1 MLDTTPTHRRAN
13 WLRSTLSPAGE
24 TNVRSKRAVAAQ
36 LALVLGALFAY
47 MAVRFVTKGQQ
58 REAIA
63 HARSLLHLEQLF
75 GIDWERGAQ
84 STIVH
89 RPNWKYFF
97 NTVYVWAY
105 WPMVILTLM
114 LFWRRD
120 RHRYQL
126 FRDALFISGAVGLVM
141 FALYPVAPPRML
153 DGFTD
158 TVAQVSRQHFVAHP
172 TGLANEYA
180 ALPSFHAGWFVLAAS
195 MIAYGARRF
204 ISRLVMVLL
213 SALMSFAVVITANH
227 YVVDV
232 VVGVALSLVGLFVAW
247 CLHGGVLGRR
257 SRREPVTTDA
267 ESLYFDV
274 GD

>member
-1 MLDTTPTHRRAN
+1 VLDAKPAHQREN
-13 WLRSTLSPAGE
+13 WLRSTFSPAGAS
-24 TNVRSKRAVAAQ
+24 NVRTKRAIAAQ
-36 LALVLGALFAY
+36 IALVLGALFAY
-47 MAVRFVTKGQQ
+47 MAVRLITKGQQ

-63 HARSLLHLEQLF
+63 HARSLLHVERLF
-75 GIDWERGAQ
+75 GIDWEQGAQ
-84 STIVH
+84 KAIVH
-89 RPNWKYFF
+89 RPNWRYFF
-97 NTVYVWAY
+97 NSVYVWAY

-126 FRDALFISGAVGLVM
+126 FRDALFISGGIGLIV

-195 MIAYGARRF
+195 MIAYGAQRF
-204 ISRLVMVLL
+204 ASRVVMVLL
-213 SALMSFAVVITANH
+213 AALMSLAVVITANH

-232 VVGVALSLVGLFVAW
+232 VVGVALSLVGLLVAW
-247 CLHGGVLGRR
+247 RLHGGRNAGQPV
-257 SRREPVTTDA
+257 EPAADDV